1 MHAETTVLGF
11 VSVGKAQGNHLGLQ
25 SNASVYSAKR
35 LVSPRSVQ
43 IPLKHLAVAIHF
55 HAVESFEFATVLVF
69 EYFLYLLKSKLVDIK
84 TKPVL

>member
-35 LVSPRSVQ
+35 LVSPRSVESS
-43 IPLKHLAVAIHF
+43 LKHSAVAIHF
-55 HAVESFEFATVLVF
+55 HAVESFEFETVLAF
-69 EYFLYLLKSKLVDIK
+69 EYILYLLKSKFFFIK
-84 TKPVL
+84 TRPVL